1 MTRHALAVL
10 ALAAACSARN
20 DRALAQMPGQG
31 GIQQR
36 TDPAPTEPPASGD
49 GPARSVPPT
58 GSAAAPEAQTASATP
73 AAGQE
78 AITTI
83 LDAAEA
89 AGERLDSMACTVIIE
104 KRDALTDDVERR
116 RGRLVL
122 SGKAGPSRRIGLRID
137 QFIDGSG
144 RASDDRRSFL
154 YADGWLIER
163 DETRRQLIE
172 RQLVPEGA
180 TMDPLQPGEG
190 PLALP
195 VGARR
200 ADVLASYAVSV
211 GQLPESALWKDLPSV
226 DTLRLVPRAGTA
238 AARDTAALVVAW
250 DRTTALPIAVVRDS
264 TEGDRTIARLRSVE
278 VGPLNDADRA
288 LVDLPAAA
296 EGWTVDRRP
305 LKP

>member
-58 GSAAAPEAQTASATP
+58 GSPAAPEAQTAPAAP
-73 AAGQE
+73 AAGPE

>member
-1 MTRHALAVL
+1 
-10 ALAAACSARN
+10 
-20 DRALAQMPGQG
+20 
-31 GIQQR
+31 
-36 TDPAPTEPPASGD
+36 
-49 GPARSVPPT
+49 VPPT
-58 GSAAAPEAQTASATP
+58 GSPAAPDAQTAPAAAP
-73 AAGQE
+73 AGQE
-78 AITTI
+78 SITTI

-89 AGERLDSMACTVIIE
+89 AGERLDAMACTVIIE

-122 SGKAGPSRRIGLRID
+122 SGMAGPSRRIGLRID
-137 QFIDGSG
+137 QFIDGTG
-144 RASDDRRSFL
+144 RASEDRRSFL

-163 DETRRQLIE
+163 DDARRQLIE

-200 ADVLASYAVSV
+200 ADVLASYVVTV

>member
-1 MTRHALAVL
+1 
-10 ALAAACSARN
+10 
-20 DRALAQMPGQG
+20 MPGQG

-58 GSAAAPEAQTASATP
+58 GSPAAPEAQTAPAAP
-73 AAGQE
+73 AAGPE

>member
-1 MTRHALAVL
+1 
-10 ALAAACSARN
+10 
-20 DRALAQMPGQG
+20 MPGQG

-58 GSAAAPEAQTASATP
+58 GSAAAPEAQTASAAP

>member
-1 MTRHALAVL
+1 
-10 ALAAACSARN
+10 
-20 DRALAQMPGQG
+20 MPGQG

-58 GSAAAPEAQTASATP
+58 GSPAAPEAQTAPAAP

>member
-1 MTRHALAVL
+1 
-10 ALAAACSARN
+10 
-20 DRALAQMPGQG
+20 MPGQG

-58 GSAAAPEAQTASATP
+58 GSPAAPEAQTAPAAP
-73 AAGQE
+73 AAGPE

-163 DETRRQLIE
+163 DDARRQLIE

>member
-1 MTRHALAVL
+1 
-10 ALAAACSARN
+10 
-20 DRALAQMPGQG
+20 MPGQG

-58 GSAAAPEAQTASATP
+58 GSPAAPDAQNAPSAAP
-73 AAGQE
+73 AGPE

-200 ADVLASYAVSV
+200 ADVLASYVVTV

>member
-58 GSAAAPEAQTASATP
+58 GSPAAPEAQTAPAAP
-73 AAGQE
+73 AAGPE

-250 DRTTALPIAVVRDS
+250 DRTTALPIAVVRES
-264 TEGDRTIARLRSVE
+264 TEGDRTLARLRNLSLV
-278 VGPLNDADRA
+278 PLDEQDRA
-288 LVDLPAAA
+288 LVERPIGL

>member
-1 MTRHALAVL
+1 
-10 ALAAACSARN
+10 
-20 DRALAQMPGQG
+20 MPGQG